1 MTKDFDLNEKTKQQ
15 QWSEMYI
22 LYQTNDQDQSQ
33 SLLQALVNFFTYLD
47 FGLVQ
52 KVDVGYTGKFQLVQ
66 IQAKVWS
73 CWGHLH
79 ASRHN
84 YHMTLLVVK
93 KQAVFFTF
101 SHFHWLNL
109 LWWSSGSWMVCL
121 CFCLSVCLSVCVS
134 VCVEPWAIT
143 TGPISM
149 KLWNETLQK

>member
-22 LYQTNDQDQSQ
+22 LYQTNYQDQSK

-84 YHMTLLVVK
+84 YHMTLLVVNN
-93 KQAVFFTF
+93 KQYF
-101 SHFHWLNL
+101 L
-109 LWWSSGSWMVCL
+109 
-121 CFCLSVCLSVCVS
+121 
-134 VCVEPWAIT
+134 IYQ
-143 TGPISM
+143 
-149 KLWNETLQK
+149 ET

>member
-22 LYQTNDQDQSQ
+22 LYQTNYQDQSQ

-79 ASRHN
+79 ASRYN

-101 SHFHWLNL
+101 SHFHWLNVL
-109 LWWSSGSWMVCL
+109 WSSGSWMVCL
-121 CFCLSVCLSVCVS
+121 CVCLSVCLSVCVS
-134 VCVEPWAIT
+134 ICLEPWAIT